1 MEGHKQHPAQALN
14 YPYPCAQT
22 EDIFSLTK
30 KKQIGKRYC
39 FKLFIAQHALFFRP
53 RTFHLKLPT
62 ALFAFVLYF
71 SRPVSAAH
79 FIFVLCLFLSFR
91 TFTFE
96 ENCDN
101 KNTIANK
108 LQANIGGSTEF
119 LCEFSKYLRSS
130 TNKY

>member
-1 MEGHKQHPAQALN
+1 MEEHKQHPAQALN

-30 KKQIGKRYC
+30 KKQIGKKYC
-39 FKLFIAQHALFFRP
+39 YKLFFSITCVIFSAPYISLE
-53 RTFHLKLPT
+53 
-62 ALFAFVLYF
+62 FAHCPIRICFV
-71 SRPVSAAH
+71 
-79 FIFVLCLFLSFR
+79 FLSTRVRCSFYLC
-91 TFTFE
+91 TLPISELSDFHFE

-130 TNKY
+130 TNNT